1 MPSNNADRCKI
12 LLVEDSPEL
21 LRMLKRMLASEGYSV
36 QTATTRDEALAK
48 ISAERFHVAV
58 IDVRLN
64 HRDPYNYDGFQFM
77 NDLRSIDPSTGVIL
91 LTETADLD
99 IVREALYAVS
109 GEMDPVFAITRTSA
123 SAYLEKI
130 PDKLDD
136 WLLRCVRKVL
146 EDVVHVNWDLQILDV
161 EQFVQKI
168 PRRMRFPDSPDVA
181 WLQEELDELL
191 RKLFYDWGKIELRT
205 IAEQNQGYSK
215 AFVFQV
221 TPLDCDGDCPV
232 IIAKIGECSIIE
244 REVRRYRSYLEHY
257 AAGSRNPAGLNSIWR
272 TRTLGGMIYTF
283 DGLGGE
289 IRDFSQFFH
298 STKDR
303 ALIGEVIANLFI
315 NTLSVQHSGKRTL
328 RQNVDLRTIYAPHL
342 RLDAEELQAKLTELV
357 AIARSVGRSA
367 LSEKFFLPEVE
378 LINPVEYAI
387 TGDFMGSYVEATIH
401 GELHTHTVLIDKCND
416 TWLVDFVNTGKGP
429 LLQDYIAFEASLL
442 VENNEIPAGR
452 PHFEWTRAL
461 FAQPGELFPRL
472 PPKLA
477 ENPDVAKMHHAVLT
491 VRRLA
496 YHDLRGEQANR
507 TYLIGL
513 FFTTLRMMSVKFL
526 TPPKRFQALTIAA
539 LIAENLIGLETGGV

>member
-1 MPSNNADRCKI
+1 MPPKHADQGRI

-36 QTATTRDEALAK
+36 QTATTRDEALEK
-48 ISAERFHVAV
+48 IMAERFHVAV

-64 HRDPYNYDGFQFM
+64 HRDPYNYEGFQFM
-77 NDLRSIDPSTGVIL
+77 QDLRGIDPSTGVVL

-99 IVREALYAVS
+99 IVREALYSVS
-109 GEMDPVFAITRTSA
+109 GEMDPIFEITRTSA
-123 SAYLEKI
+123 SAFLEKT
-130 PDKLDD
+130 PAKLD
-136 WLLRCVRKVL
+136 WLVEAVRKVFA
-146 EDVVHVNWDLQILDV
+146 EVVHINWELQILDG
-161 EQFVQKI
+161 EQFVKQI
-168 PRRMRFPDSPDVA
+168 PRRMRFHDSPDVSR
-181 WLQEELDELL
+181 LQEELDELL
-191 RKLFYDWGKIELRT
+191 RKLFYDWDKVELRT

-221 TPLDCDGDCPV
+221 TPIGCDGECPV
-232 IIAKIGECSIIE
+232 IIAKIGECSVIE
-244 REVRRYRSYLEHY
+244 REVRRYRNYLEHF
-257 AAGSRNPAGLNSIWR
+257 ARGSRNPAALTSVWR
-272 TRTLGGMIYTF
+272 TRTLGGMVYAF

-315 NTLSVQHSGKRTL
+315 NTLSVQHSGKRTI
-328 RQNVDLRTIYAPHL
+328 RRNVDLRTVYAPHL
-342 RLDAEELQAKLTELV
+342 RLDAEELQVTLTELV
-357 AIARSVGRSA
+357 AIARTVGRSA

-387 TGDFMGSYVEATIH
+387 TGDFTGSYVEATIH

-416 TWLVDFVNTGKGP
+416 TWLIDFANTGKGP

-477 ENPDVAKMHHAVLT
+477 ENPDVAKMHHAILT

-526 TPPKRFQALTIAA
+526 TPPKRFQALTVAA
-539 LIAENLIGLETGGV
+539 LIAENLIALEADSP